1 MIKLESHILKELVI
15 PKNIAERSMN
25 IAVLKKN
32 NLFSRI
38 EPTEDEN
45 ILFQK
50 NDAMPRYLEQFLIV
64 DFDRKRSMI
73 TEILFDIHKYHPE
86 IFPIRLY
93 LDVARDVFSVITKY
107 RWSGEDAGIVVR
119 LIAVRMRVYR
129 KIDEDF
135 LLSTF
140 QKHDATLFFST
151 DEILHIIRTC
161 QNDYDIPIH
170 RKCAIHHTMSSGVED
185 VRYLQKVFRKN
196 FNYFSQLFGEQL
208 LQGFLD
214 EDVNSIVH
222 YEEMT
227 YAYIHIFQKILLNK
241 IDTLNI
247 TSDKKIAYKTSVNQE
262 PNLRVILFW
271 SDLLLKRQ

>member
-107 RWSGEDAGIVVR
+107 RWS
-119 LIAVRMRVYR
+119 
-129 KIDEDF
+129 
-135 LLSTF
+135 
-140 QKHDATLFFST
+140 
-151 DEILHIIRTC
+151 
-161 QNDYDIPIH
+161 
-170 RKCAIHHTMSSGVED
+170 
-185 VRYLQKVFRKN
+185 
-196 FNYFSQLFGEQL
+196 
-208 LQGFLD
+208 
-214 EDVNSIVH
+214 
-222 YEEMT
+222 
-227 YAYIHIFQKILLNK
+227 
-241 IDTLNI
+241 
-247 TSDKKIAYKTSVNQE
+247 
-262 PNLRVILFW
+262 
-271 SDLLLKRQ
+271 

>member
-1 MIKLESHILKELVI
+1 MIKLEKQILEQLVPPKTLAERTINIIVLKEN
-15 PKNIAERSMN
+15 K
-25 IAVLKKN
+25 
-32 NLFSRI
+32 LFSQI
-38 EPTEDEN
+38 EPTGNEEM
-45 ILFQK
+45 LFQR
-50 NDAMPRYLEQFLIV
+50 NDAMPRYLEQYLIV
-64 DFDRKRSMI
+64 DFERKRSMI

-86 IFPIRLY
+86 IFPISLY

-107 RWSGEDAGIVVR
+107 RWSWEDAGIVVR

-151 DEILHIIRTC
+151 DEIFDIIRTC
-161 QNDYDIPIH
+161 KNDYDIPIH
-170 RKCAIHHTMSSGVED
+170 RKCTIHHAANNSIED

-196 FNYFSQLFGEQL
+196 FNYFSQLFWEQL

-222 YEEMT
+222 HEEMT

-247 TSDKKIAYKTSVNQE
+247 TSDKKIAYKTSLNQE
-262 PNLRVILFW
+262 SNFRIILFW
-271 SDLLLKRQ
+271 SDLILKRG